1 MGGEGSR
8 RENVGVREGQS
19 DIGREREREMERD
32 GGRKEEAMRE

>member
-19 DIGREREREMERD
+19 DIGRERERGKWRGMEE
-32 GGRKEEAMRE
+32 GRRKR